1 MWYDLPIEKTPSSP
15 PIQGLVFVLKYE
27 HLCHLQRL
35 RQVTV
40 SHCHF
45 NFIFL
50 WTDSSISVK
59 SRYYVI
65 VVAIKSSINL
75 MSLTETVWPDTWD
88 LDGKVSNR
96 LSGKQACPYS
106 LPRLGRLCFT
116 CTWGHTCCVR
126 SKIDHIWTSGIHANP
141 SSIKH

>member
-1 MWYDLPIEKTPSSP
+1 MWYDLPIEKTLHLQFK
-15 PIQGLVFVLKYE
+15 IWFVSWNMTI
-27 HLCHLQRL
+27 CAHLQRL

-50 WTDSSISVK
+50 CTDSSISMK

-65 VVAIKSSINL
+65 VAAIKSSINL

-88 LDGKVSNR
+88 LDGKVNNR
-96 LSGKQACPYS
+96 LPGKQACPYS
-106 LPRLGRLCFT
+106 LPRLSRLCFT
-116 CTWGHTCCVR
+116 CTWGHTCCVH

-141 SSIKH
+141 SSIKQ